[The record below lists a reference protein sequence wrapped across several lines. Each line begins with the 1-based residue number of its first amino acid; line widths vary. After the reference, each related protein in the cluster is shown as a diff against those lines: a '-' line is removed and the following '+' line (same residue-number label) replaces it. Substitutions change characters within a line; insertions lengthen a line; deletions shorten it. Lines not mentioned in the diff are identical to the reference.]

1 MFTEEDEEPQE
12 VTTKSDDDENRVRAR
27 SIDVCRLIN
36 SLMDGD
42 VRKSS
47 DNLGE
52 ENPSALMLARST
64 FLCST

>member
-1 MFTEEDEEPQE
+1 MFMEEDEEPQE
-12 VTTKSDDDENRVRAR
+12 VTTKSDDGENRVRAR

-42 VRKSS
+42 ARKSS